1 MSVANDNLCAPG
13 TSMANARCYN
23 RRAMIFTIAVDGP
36 AASGKTV
43 VGRRLAES
51 LGYWFLDTG
60 IMYRAV
66 TWLALER
73 GVSPDDA
80 EGLGRLA
87 AAVQLRPV
95 SMQGEAV
102 ELAGTRV
109 GPELRESHVDNNVSN
124 VSRHTAVREALVEQ
138 QRNYADS
145 VVWGMDEEIR
155 AASHPHPNPPPDGEG
170 KLGGIVMI
178 GRDIGTVVLPD
189 AELKVYLTASARER
203 AARRWREMRERG
215 QAADLEQVLA
225 EIEARDAIDSSR
237 DASPLRPATDAW
249 QLDTTCLEIDQVV
262 WNILRRVNAG

>member
-1 MSVANDNLCAPG
+1 
-13 TSMANARCYN
+13 
-23 RRAMIFTIAVDGP
+23 MIRTIAVDGP

-43 VGRRLAES
+43 VGRRLAEF

-73 GVSPDDA
+73 GVSPDDS

-87 AAVQLRPV
+87 EAVQLRPV

-102 ELAGTRV
+102 EVAGTRV
-109 GPELRESHVDNNVSN
+109 GPELREHRVDSNVSN
-124 VSRHTAVREALVEQ
+124 VSRHPAVRDALVEQ
-138 QRNYADS
+138 QRKYADL
-145 VVWGMDEEIR
+145 VVWGPDEESL
-155 AASHPHPNPPPDGEG
+155 AASHPHPNIFPEGEG

-189 AELKVYLTASARER
+189 AGLKVYLTASALER
-203 AARRWREMRERG
+203 ASRRCREMLDRG
-215 QAADLEQVLA
+215 QAADLGKVLA

-237 DASPLRPATDAW
+237 DVSPLRPAPDAW
-249 QLDTTCLEIDQVV
+249 ELDTTCLEIDEVV
-262 WNILRRVNAG
+262 MAILQRVNDVQ

>member
-1 MSVANDNLCAPG
+1 
-13 TSMANARCYN
+13 
-23 RRAMIFTIAVDGP
+23 MIRTIAVDGP

-43 VGRRLAES
+43 VGRRLAEI

-73 GVSPDDA
+73 EVSPDDS

-95 SMQGEAV
+95 SMQGESV
-102 ELAGTRV
+102 EVAGTRV
-109 GPELRESHVDNNVSN
+109 GPELRESRVDSNVSN
-124 VSRHTAVREALVEQ
+124 VSRHPAVRDALVEQ

-145 VVWGMDEEIR
+145 VTGRGNGSIPGG
-155 AASHPHPNPPPDGEG
+155 S
-170 KLGGIVMI
+170 GIVMI

-189 AELKVYLTASARER
+189 AGLKVYLTASARER
-203 AARRWREMRERG
+203 AARRCREMQGRG
-215 QAADLEQVLA
+215 QAADLEKVLA

-237 DASPLRPATDAW
+237 DASPLRPAPDAW
-249 QLDTTCLEIDQVV
+249 QLDTTCLEIDEVV
-262 WNILRRVNAG
+262 RAILQRVKNDQ

>member
-1 MSVANDNLCAPG
+1 
-13 TSMANARCYN
+13 
-23 RRAMIFTIAVDGP
+23 MIRTIAVDGP

-73 GVSPDDA
+73 GVSPDDS

-102 ELAGTRV
+102 EVAGTRV
-109 GPELRESHVDNNVSN
+109 GPELRENRVDSNVSN
-124 VSRHTAVREALVEQ
+124 VSRHPAVRDALVEQ
-138 QRNYADS
+138 QRIYAES
-145 VVWGMDEEIR
+145 VTGRGNGSI
-155 AASHPHPNPPPDGEG
+155 PDGS
-170 KLGGIVMI
+170 GIVMI

-189 AELKVYLTASARER
+189 AGLKVYLTASAMER
-203 AARRWREMRERG
+203 ASRRCRDMQERG
-215 QAADLEQVLA
+215 QAADLANVLA
-225 EIEARDAIDSSR
+225 DIEARDAIDSSR
-237 DASPLRPATDAW
+237 DASPLRPAQDAW
-249 QLDTTCLEIDQVV
+249 QLDTTLLEIDEVV
-262 WNILRRVNAG
+262 RAILQRVNDIP

>member
-1 MSVANDNLCAPG
+1 MPASQRMRP
-13 TSMANARCYN
+13 RCYN
-23 RRAMIFTIAVDGP
+23 RRAMIRTIAVDGP
-36 AASGKTV
+36 AASGKSV

-73 GVSPDDA
+73 GVSPDDSA
-80 EGLGRLA
+80 GLGKLA
-87 AAVQLRPV
+87 AVVQLRPV

-102 ELAGTRV
+102 EVAGARV
-109 GPELRESHVDNNVSN
+109 GPELRESRVDNNVSN
-124 VSRHTAVREALVEQ
+124 VSRHPAVREALVEQ
-138 QRNYADS
+138 QRNYAAT
-145 VVWGMDEEIR
+145 VVWGLDGESR
-155 AASHPHPNPPPDGEG
+155 TASHPHPNPPPEGEG

-189 AELKVYLTASARER
+189 AGLKVYLTASAGER
-203 AARRWREMRERG
+203 AARRCREMQGRG
-215 QAADLEQVLA
+215 QAADIEKVLG

-249 QLDTTCLEIDQVV
+249 QLDTTCLEIDAVV
-262 WNILRRVNAG
+262 RAILLRVNGGR